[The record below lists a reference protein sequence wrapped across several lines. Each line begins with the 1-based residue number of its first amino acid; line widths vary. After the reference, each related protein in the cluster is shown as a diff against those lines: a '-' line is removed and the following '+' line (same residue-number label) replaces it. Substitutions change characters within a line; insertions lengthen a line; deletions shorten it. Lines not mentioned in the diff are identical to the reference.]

1 MPYKIILSE
10 NATLQLE
17 GLDKTVAD
25 RIVKKLKSIAG
36 NPQRAFVSLAGSK
49 ELKLRVGDYRLIAVI
64 LHDEETALIINIGH
78 RKNIYKKR

>member
-17 GLDKTVAD
+17 GFDKTVAG
-25 RIVKKLKSIAG
+25 RIVKKLKSVAG

-49 ELKLRVGDYRLIAVI
+49 ELKLRVGDYRLIAII
-64 LHDEETALIINIGH
+64 LRDEETILITNIGH
-78 RKNIYKKR
+78 RKNIYKKH